1 MYNHRIIIA
10 GLKNDIRKIFE
21 YKEFDNSQIDQAIK
35 TIYENDANTN
45 QPIINNYFKR
55 LAAWIMARN
64 FQPHEIIESL
74 EKAIRA
80 TKNRSDEEKLQVD
93 DIRVRLDSVIIKD
106 NKFPTYTELSEYVHE
121 KYPTIIVDEKQPT
134 KQQNDN
140 IVFNNNGITIY
151 EINNVDESRAAA
163 TDTNWCI
170 GYRGGN
176 NMWQYYRDHHASTFF
191 IVHDE
196 NPPTPQQ
203 AKVAIDF
210 QKDRITL
217 TDIPNHTGIQLTNG
231 WKWEDYQNYLMEKG
245 VNFNATRINPETN
258 EEELIFK
265 NKPIDKK
272 QALQNATFR
281 NLINL
286 NIEDLKKWQNQR
298 SVIVKD
304 TIDFFEELTN
314 PVKTSDRREKYE
326 IDNPDAV
333 NYLSRWLALGAPVD
347 DDVFKFIV
355 NSTSNKPL
363 LEKYLNSNVNLSTNQ
378 LDLIKDNRSWL
389 TTYIRKQ
396 IQKLESAR
404 PAERVL
410 RNDLFLDLINLNND
424 PLLLEYVKIANTT
437 TETPIII
444 GGFGVNQRYSSQAH
458 YLIQDPQYKEIIK
471 ENIATQPQF
480 SVPLEIK
487 LYDFDNEKDK
497 QLFLNLENK
506 YALEKFI
513 YDDNRFLNLQDSSQ
527 RLIDIKDATFA
538 NVFDNQLRHRLNEFD
553 FKKYTISPAGYIL
566 ASLFFTTRR
575 ISWEHTIR
583 DAYIKILENQKDP
596 EAKLKIDNFYDQLN
610 QNVNDPTFWK
620 SIIIKLPDYFRDAS
634 LHLKNEYY
642 DKLLQRI
649 PSNIKNNKEIIAAL
663 LDNEKTP
670 PTYIAGLYDI
680 EDNYTQDLVD
690 IILEK
695 HVKDFKT
702 FMTFFSWIKDAK
714 SNLPFDVLEKLMQT
728 NPEIIMDVQKD
739 PYIEDYMKDFSRG
752 YTKTDIGKKILERY
766 FESNLDTDNIDI
778 NFVYNSYFK
787 DKKKVSL
794 QDQLFLNRNQ
804 PEILGDL
811 INYFGVFVIAKL
823 NPEIVANITN
833 LYPQLKKTIQEE
845 IKKTGDLFYT
855 PEEIKYFE
863 DEENIE
869 SNIESNTNI
878 DQDTPD
884 DNDTDV
890 FKEAKIKTLLKI
902 ANILDKKQKYIL
914 ADVIT
919 MKMKSPL

>member
-10 GLKNDIRKIFE
+10 GLRDDIIKIFE
-21 YKEFDNSQIDQAIK
+21 YHDSFDQSQILAAINIIDEK
-35 TIYENDANTN
+35 DPNTN
-45 QPIINNYFKR
+45 KPKINNYFKT
-55 LAAWIMARN
+55 LAAWIISRN
-64 FQPHEIIESL
+64 NQPHEIIESL

-80 TKNRSDEEKLQVD
+80 TRNRLDEEKLQVS

-106 NKFPTYTELSEYVHE
+106 KNFPTYTELSEYVHE
-121 KYPTIIVDEKQPT
+121 KYPTIIVDEKKSIEQ
-134 KQQNDN
+134 KIDNVLFND
-140 IVFNNNGITIY
+140 NGITIY
-151 EINNVDESRAAA
+151 EINDVEESRAASS
-163 TDTNWCI
+163 DTNWCI
-170 GYRGGN
+170 GKPGGT

-217 TDIPNHTGIQLTNG
+217 TDIPNHTSIQLTNG

-286 NIEDLKKWQNQR
+286 NIQDLKKWQNQR

-304 TIDFFEELTN
+304 TIEFFEELTN

-333 NYLSRWLALGAPVD
+333 NYLSRWLALGAPVE
-347 DDVFKFIV
+347 DDVFEFIK
-355 NSTSNKPL
+355 NSTSNKQL

-396 IQKLESAR
+396 IQKLEGVR

-410 RNDLFLDLINLNND
+410 RNDLFLDLVNLNND

-444 GGFGVNQRYSSQAH
+444 GGFGVNQTFNSQAE

-471 ENIATQPQF
+471 ENIATQPGF
-480 SVPLEIK
+480 SPIFNIK
-487 LYDFDNEKDK
+487 LFNYDDEKDK
-497 QLFLNLENK
+497 QTFLKLQNK

-527 RLIDIKDATFA
+527 RIIDIKDSTLA
-538 NVFDNQLRHRLNEFD
+538 NIFDNRLIHRLNEFD

-566 ASLFFTTRR
+566 ASLFFNKTA
-575 ISWEHTIR
+575 IQNKTIR
-583 DAYIKILENQKDP
+583 DSYIDILENQTDP
-596 EAKLKIDNFYDQLN
+596 EAKLKIDNFQQQLN
-610 QNVNDPTFWK
+610 QNVNDPKFW
-620 SIIIKLPDYFRDAS
+620 IELINKLPDYFRDAS
-634 LHLKNEYY
+634 IYLNNEHF

-649 PSNIKNNKEIIAAL
+649 PSNIKNNKEIISAL
-663 LDNEKTP
+663 LDNENTSS
-670 PTYIAGLYDI
+670 TYIAGLYDI
-680 EDNYTQDLVD
+680 EDNYTQELVD

-695 HVKDFKT
+695 HVKDFET
-702 FMTFFSWIKDAK
+702 FMDFFSWIRDAK

-752 YTKTDIGKKILERY
+752 HTKTDIGKKILERY

-804 PEILGDL
+804 PEILADL

-855 PEEIKYFE
+855 PEELKYFE

-869 SNIESNTNI
+869 SNKDPNTY
-878 DQDTPD
+878 QDTLD
-884 DNDTDV
+884 DTDL

-902 ANILDKKQKYIL
+902 ANILDKKQKYTL

-919 MKMKSPL
+919 MKMKNPL